1 MPASTQT
8 IVEGCSGPAGAGNGS
23 TSAATAPKCPER
35 YTRTQAVLH
44 SMFTE
49 KVGGHFLDSGDTYGR
64 FGDAYRAAPDLLDR
78 PEIAACGDD
87 GPLDGRE
94 EDKAVPAERSTF
106 HALDANLEYSAELD
120 AEFERFCAE
129 HDGADGLNWVDLA
142 ERFASSRDAAFS
154 REGGVHNTYEFE
166 NLLDAPCQWFEFDAL
181 VRRDGSGGS
190 SVADGPRQCRAVL
203 VQIHLGCD
211 IRGGYGR
218 PRAFVMRRGKWLRHA
233 ARAFDAACE
242 CTQIECWGGRRR
254 VQRGCRV
261 RVRGMRARRRRDGV
275 RPGAGRVHLRR
286 VPRVLEA
293 VGQARRLA
301 AVRRVRRGGG
311 RVLTRPAAPAAPD
324 APADAAAAAA
334 AGATT
339 TMRAAGSAANSKR

>member
-8 IVEGCSGPAGAGNGS
+8 IVEGCSGPAGAGSGS
-23 TSAATAPKCPER
+23 TSAAAAPECPER

-44 SMFTE
+44 GMFTE
-49 KVGGHFLDSGDTYGR
+49 KVDGHFLDSGDTYGR
-64 FGDAYRAAPDLLDR
+64 LGDAYRAAPDLLDR

-129 HDGADGLNWVDLA
+129 HDGDDGLNWVDLA

-154 REGGVHNTYEFE
+154 LEGGVHNTYEFE

-181 VRRDGSGGS
+181 VRREGSGGS

-242 CTQIECWGGRRR
+242 CTQIECWGG
-254 VQRGCRV
+254 
-261 RVRGMRARRRRDGV
+261 GV
-275 RPGAGRVHLRR
+275 AYN
-286 VPRVLEA
+286 
-293 VGQARRLA
+293 
-301 AVRRVRRGGG
+301 
-311 RVLTRPAAPAAPD
+311 
-324 APADAAAAAA
+324 AAAASECEACAHGGDETECGPKPEGCICGEFPAYWKPSGRPDGSLQCAECGAA
-334 AGATT
+334 VGV
-339 TMRAAGSAANSKR
+339 S